1 MNYPKLR
8 LRRRVGLFNLLLGR
22 FGFCNPRLFKSWD
35 YLNPTNPDQSVKFLR
50 IGDFEKLSFFESA
63 IFQKKTIICFIPMKI
78 SPNLYGKMDVSKF
91 WCFHWFPENS
101 LLCVI
106 LCYTVYVWIAISS
119 PTFSRIFCILLPL
132 EFAINFL
139 LFLSLIHIWRCRRS
153 YACRSRW
160 SPYH

>member
-1 MNYPKLR
+1 MFSLVSR
-8 LRRRVGLFNLLLGR
+8 
-22 FGFCNPRLFKSWD
+22 
-35 YLNPTNPDQSVKFLR
+35 KFLAMCN
-50 IGDFEKLSFFESA
+50 IALYSVSFFESA
-63 IFQKKTIICFIPMKI
+63 IFQKKNIICFIPMKI

-139 LFLSLIHIWRCRRS
+139 LFFSDWKEQTLRLIWSLPPATVDCIFAFGFTTYINVEKSC
-153 YACRSRW
+153 
-160 SPYH
+160 